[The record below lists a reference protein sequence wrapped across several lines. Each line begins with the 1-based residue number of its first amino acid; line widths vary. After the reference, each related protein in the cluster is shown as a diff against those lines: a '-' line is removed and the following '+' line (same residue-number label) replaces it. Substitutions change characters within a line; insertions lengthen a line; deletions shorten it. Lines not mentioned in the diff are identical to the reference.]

1 MKVSERRK
9 KMGSDLTAYPE
20 ICNAQELTNCLPDSG
35 IVEACGFEK
44 PEEKRILER
53 MLAGIRKG
61 KKILLVDPDRETG
74 ERYRNPQAEIHS
86 DLLIVRLEKEPTG
99 WPVEGTLLCV
109 DAFKYSQRER
119 LLQKLYEADHRVLG
133 LVTRRRAKK

>member
-1 MKVSERRK
+1 
-9 KMGSDLTAYPE
+9 MGSDLTVYPE
-20 ICNAQELTNCLPDSG
+20 ICNADDLTNCFPDSG
-35 IVEACGFEK
+35 IVEACGFNR
-44 PEEKRILER
+44 PEEKRTLER

-61 KKILLVDPDRETG
+61 KKILLVDSDRETD
-74 ERYRNPQAEIHS
+74 ERYRDLRTEIHS
-86 DLLIVRLEKEPTG
+86 DSLIVRLEKEPTG

-109 DAFKYSQRER
+109 DAFKDSQRER

>member
-9 KMGSDLTAYPE
+9 KMGSDLTAYLE
-20 ICNAQELTNCLPDSG
+20 SCNAQELTNCLPDSG
-35 IVEACGFEK
+35 LVEACGFEK

-53 MLAGIRKG
+53 MLSAIRKG
-61 KKILLVDPDRETG
+61 KKILLVDPDRG
-74 ERYRNPQAEIHS
+74 IDERYR
-86 DLLIVRLEKEPTG
+86 DLQTEMHTDSLIVRLEKEPTG

-109 DAFKYSQRER
+109 DAFKDSQRER
-119 LLQKLYEADHRVLG
+119 LLRKLYEADHRVLG